1 MQRQWRLMFCV
12 TSLAL
17 AVIPLPLA
25 AEDTKPEVSKSET
38 EARQAMAG
46 IKLPPGSRME
56 LFAVDPQLASP
67 VAICLDERGRVYVA
81 EEYRFNLGTE
91 ENRTRPFLLE
101 DDLQIKT
108 LDDRLAMYRK
118 WADKFDGG
126 MAWFN
131 KTADQVRRIEDRDG
145 DGRAD
150 HSTIFAGGF
159 NGTLDGL
166 AAGVIAREGKV
177 YFTCIPNLWLL
188 QDADGDGVAEQRQ
201 VLQTGF
207 GVNAGFLGHDL
218 HGLAWGPDGRLYFS
232 VGDRGFHLL
241 TKEGRTLAGPRTG
254 AVFRCEPDGSK
265 LEVVHRGLRN
275 PQEIAFDDYGNL
287 FAADNNCDKGDHSRL
302 VFILNGGDSGWNM
315 SYQSL
320 PEPYLTGPWHAEQI
334 WHIPQLEPQTKP
346 QPEPPVVESG
356 VSSSNVQ
363 PAWIVPCVGKLG
375 AGPSG
380 FTHYPG
386 VGMAPRYR
394 DHFFMCNY
402 TGNGGL
408 EAFAVQPQ
416 GAGFEI
422 VDAHDFLKPIF
433 ATDADFGYDGK
444 LYVSDFVRL
453 EWNGGTAGGRIYTL
467 QDELHGRTPAVLE
480 VTELFQ
486 KGFND
491 RTDEKLL
498 ELLAHADQRVRQR
511 AQFALVERAMGKN
524 GLTLLPRLL
533 NVVQTDSK
541 ANLFARLHAIW
552 ALGQIGRTQRTA
564 GVSSALLLKLA
575 QDAEAEVRAQVMNVL
590 ADCVSL
596 EESRAAVH
604 SALMTGL
611 KDSNPRVRL
620 YAAQSLG
627 RLKNPEAVEPLVEL
641 LRDNQNRDPWLR
653 HAAAF
658 ALSECATADTLLQ
671 FAVDES
677 PGVRMGVLL
686 ALRRHADPR
695 IARFLNDAD
704 PSLMMEA
711 ARAINDLPLD
721 SATVDLAEALD
732 RVRGMAGAEPLVR
745 RALHANFRLGRPQH
759 ARAVAEAAAD
769 PSVAPALRAEALA
782 MLGDWE
788 HPGPR
793 DRVTGFWRPLPDRDP
808 AIVKAVAGDL
818 LPRWLANSTGELQ
831 ATVVK
836 LVTKLGLAVD
846 DELFANWAADTAR
859 ALETRLASL
868 QLLAV
873 RKSDR
878 LPATLE
884 LALNA
889 EAPVMRAEA
898 RQILLQIDP
907 ARGLAT
913 LVAALQNSGTPLVEQ
928 QRALLTLARAKS
940 PEADTVLD
948 QWAARLSQNDV
959 PPELQLDLLEAFSE
973 RPTPVATAA
982 RTAFDARRVPT
993 DPLGRYRIALAG
1005 GDAARGREVFAGHVQ
1020 AQCIRCHKVRGQ
1032 GGDAGPELAE
1042 VAKRHTRETLL
1053 ESLIDPNA
1061 KISPGFGVT
1070 TLALASGK
1078 SLAGV
1083 IKAEDANQVT
1093 LQTADGQ
1100 TIIVPLAEIE
1110 DRTSPKSAMPPMG
1123 QVLTARD
1130 LRDVVEYL
1138 STLK

>member
-1 MQRQWRLMFCV
+1 MQRQWWLKFCV
-12 TSLAL
+12 TSLVL
-17 AVIPLPLA
+17 AAIPLLLV

-166 AAGVIAREGKV
+166 AAGVIARDGQV

-188 QDADGDGVAEQRQ
+188 RDTDGDGVAEQRQ

-241 TKEGRTLAGPRTG
+241 TKEGKTLAGPRTG

-320 PEPYLTGPWHAEQI
+320 PDPYLTGPWHAEQI
-334 WHIPQLEPQTKP
+334 WHIPQTEPL
-346 QPEPPVVESG
+346 VEG
-356 VSSSNVQ
+356 AGASSPNLQ

-386 VGMAPRYR
+386 VGMGPRYR

-408 EAFAVQPQ
+408 EAFAVQPK

-433 ATDADFGYDGK
+433 ATDAEFGYDGK

-467 QDELHGRTPAVLE
+467 QDELHGRTPEVQE
-480 VTELFQ
+480 VTDLFQ
-486 KGFND
+486 KGLSD

-524 GLTLLPRLL
+524 GLTLLPQLL
-533 NVVQTDSK
+533 FVAQGESK
-541 ANLFARLHAIW
+541 DKLFARLHAVW
-552 ALGQIGRTQRTA
+552 ALGQVGRTPKLA
-564 GVSSALLLKLA
+564 GIATKLLLKLVPHG
-575 QDAEAEVRAQVMNVL
+575 EAEVRAQVMNVL
-590 ADCVSL
+590 AECVSL
-596 EESRAAVH
+596 EESRAEVL
-604 SALMTGL
+604 SALIAAL

-620 YAAQSLG
+620 FAAQGLG
-627 RLKNPEAVEPLVEL
+627 RLKNPEAAKPLVEL
-641 LRDNQNRDPWLR
+641 LRDTQNRDPWLR
-653 HAAAF
+653 HAASF
-658 ALSECATADTLLQ
+658 ALSECSTADTLLQ

-677 PGVRMGVLL
+677 PAVRMGVLL
-686 ALRRHADPR
+686 ALRRLADPR
-695 IARFLNDAD
+695 IARFLND
-704 PSLMMEA
+704 PEPLVMMEA

-721 SATVDLAEALD
+721 SATVDLAETLD

-759 ARAVAEAAAD
+759 ARAVADAAAD
-769 PSVAPALRAEALA
+769 PAVAPALRAEALA
-782 MLGDWE
+782 MLGDWD

-808 AIVKAVAGDL
+808 EIVRAVATDL
-818 LPRWLANSTGELQ
+818 LPRWLANSSGELQ

-846 DELFANWAADTAR
+846 DELFAKWAGDASR

-873 RKSDR
+873 RKSER
-878 LPATLE
+878 LAGTLE
-884 LALNA
+884 LALNG
-889 EAPVMRAEA
+889 EAPALRAEA
-898 RQILLQIDP
+898 RQILLQTDP
-907 ARGLAT
+907 ARGLQT
-913 LVAALQNSGTPLVEQ
+913 LLAALQAKETTLIEQ
-928 QRALLTLARAKS
+928 QRALLTLASAKS
-940 PEADTVLD
+940 PAADEVLD

-959 PPELQLDLLEAFSE
+959 PPELQLDLLEAFTE
-973 RPTPVATAA
+973 RPTPATTAA

-993 DPLGRYRIALAG
+993 DALGRYRIALAG
-1005 GDAARGREVFAGHVQ
+1005 GDAQRGREVFTGHVQ
-1020 AQCIRCHKVRGQ
+1020 AQCVRCHKVRGQ
-1032 GGDAGPELAE
+1032 GGDAGPDLVE
-1042 VAKRHTRETLL
+1042 VAKRHTRESLL

-1070 TLALASGK
+1070 TFALASGK

-1100 TIIVPLAEIE
+1100 TIMLPVTEIE

-1123 QVLTARD
+1123 QVLKPRD